1 LTRALE
7 TLSIAVSLA
16 LFVPSASLAGSAS
29 WDGTW
34 SGMLNKSEPVS
45 VTIAGGKVVG
55 YSIRGVAPYGI
66 EFSSVSRTTVSFGDR
81 ANYNVKITKKGEKSA
96 QGFAHGPMGD
106 GVAFLTKE

>member
-1 LTRALE
+1 MTRTLK
-7 TLSIAVSLA
+7 TLSIGVSIA
-16 LFVPSASLAGSAS
+16 LLIPSASLAASA

-55 YSIRGVAPYGI
+55 YKIRGLSPYGI
-66 EFSSVSRTTVSFGDR
+66 EFSSVSRTTVAFGDR
-81 ANYNVKITKKGEKSA
+81 TNFTVKITKKSEKSA

-106 GVAFLTKE
+106 GVASLTKE

>member
-1 LTRALE
+1 LTRTLT
-7 TLSIAVSLA
+7 TLSIGVSLA
-16 LFVPSASLAGSAS
+16 LLAPSASFAGSA

-55 YSIRGVAPYGI
+55 YKIRGFSPYGI
-66 EFSSVSRTTVSFGDR
+66 EFSSVSRTTVAFGDKT
-81 ANYNVKITKKGEKSA
+81 NYNVKITKKGDKSA